1 MNAIHPVSR
10 ATCLLLVS
18 LIFTGL
24 TQAGNGD
31 LQAQADKL
39 YAAERY
45 AEAHPLLEKL
55 IEGDAASGN
64 NLYRL
69 AYCQRLAGAESTAD
83 ATQARAVEVLE
94 HEFSSAN
101 SVETPFYL
109 ANSYR
114 AVGRLDDM
122 RRIAAETTERVEQG
136 DIASPTNGIAQFQ
149 LAKLYADQELE
160 PAARE
165 WYARAVDSLEQE
177 GAGETYL
184 RWSSRFL
191 ADRSWSDR
199 DFEASQRYLKIVTDG
214 GDAAASDFEKLAI
227 ASARTARYEQAS
239 TAWNETGR
247 LDGSAADR
255 SRYGARLAT
264 MAAKIAPLPEQ
275 TPTEQEWSALDQVA
289 LETLMREQAD
299 AVKAIQQ
306 EAGEQTLA
314 RETRIAYREQLAGH
328 RRWLV
333 AAALEY
339 ATRGHSIRQASFFG
353 GYAPLILNTKGW
365 VLPRVA
371 SEDTTD
377 EGSDQPAER
386 KKKKKKKRKRKK
398 KADKNGD

>member
-10 ATCLLLVS
+10 TACLLIVG

-24 TQAGNGD
+24 AQAAGGD
-31 LQAQADKL
+31 LQSQADKL

-45 AEAHPLLEKL
+45 ADAHPLLEKL
-55 IEGDAASGN
+55 AKGASPSGG
-64 NLYRL
+64 NLYKL
-69 AYCQRLAGAESTAD
+69 AYCQRLAGAESEAD
-83 ATQARAVEVLE
+83 ATQARAVEALE
-94 HEFSSAN
+94 LELPSAS

-114 AVGRLDDM
+114 AVGRAEDM

-136 DIASPTNGIAQFQ
+136 DIASPKDGIAQFQ

-160 PAARE
+160 PAARK

-177 GAGETYL
+177 NVGKTYL

-191 ADRSWSDR
+191 ADRSWGDR
-199 DFEASQRYLKIVTDG
+199 DYEASQRYLKIVTSAGDG
-214 GDAAASDFEKLAI
+214 APSDFEKLAV
-227 ASARTARYEQAS
+227 ASARTARYEQA
-239 TAWNETGR
+239 TLAWNETGR
-247 LDGSAADR
+247 LDPSAADR

-275 TPTEQEWSALDQVA
+275 SPTGQEWSALDQVA

-306 EAGEQTLA
+306 EARQQELTRDARIGY
-314 RETRIAYREQLAGH
+314 RETIAVH

-333 AAALEY
+333 TAALEY

-365 VLPRVA
+365 VLPRIPKEVA
-371 SEDTTD
+371 AD
-377 EGSDQPAER
+377 EGSDQLTER
-386 KKKKKKKRKRKK
+386 KKKKKRGKKK
-398 KADKNGD
+398 KAGTDGE